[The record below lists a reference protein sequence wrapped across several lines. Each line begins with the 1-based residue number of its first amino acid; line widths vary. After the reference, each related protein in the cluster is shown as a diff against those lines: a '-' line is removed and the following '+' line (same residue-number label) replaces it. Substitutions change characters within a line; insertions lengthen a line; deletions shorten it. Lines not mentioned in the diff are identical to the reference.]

1 MAVSSPALQMIDLD
15 QDLVGHRKF
24 LSCWAWITDELTY
37 IVDPGPRATADRVIE
52 ALRASGVRRLDFV
65 LVSHVH
71 LDHAGATADVLAVF
85 PGARVICHERAR
97 EHLIDPARLWE
108 GSLGVL
114 GPIAET
120 YQRPNPVPAEKIA
133 EWAIAER
140 TGITIIDTPGHAAH
154 HLSFLHGETLF
165 VGEAAGLRIPL
176 ADHIYARP
184 ATPPRFRLDIA
195 LESIRRLEAL
205 SPTPRRMAYPHYG
218 MVDDPVR
225 LLRSA
230 REQMVCWVK
239 EVRQLLEETSDDIKK
254 RVHDRML
261 AVDSHYANFVHLD
274 DDLQAR
280 EYHYVGQTLDGML
293 GYVRSS

>member
-1 MAVSSPALQMIDLD
+1 MAVRSPALQMIDLD
-15 QDLVGHRKF
+15 QDLIGHRKF

-37 IVDPGPRATADRVIE
+37 IVDPGPRATADRVIG
-52 ALRASGVRRLDFV
+52 ALRAKGVQRLDYI

-71 LDHAGATADVLAVF
+71 LDHAGAAADVLAAF
-85 PGARVICHERAR
+85 PDARVVCHERAR

-114 GPIAET
+114 GPIAQA
-120 YQRPNPVPAEKIA
+120 YQIPNPVPAEKIT
-133 EWAIAER
+133 EWATAQR
-140 TGITIIDTPGHAAH
+140 AGITILSTPGHAAH
-154 HLSFLHGETLF
+154 HLSFMHGEILF

-176 ADHIYARP
+176 PDHIYTRP

-218 MVDDPVR
+218 IVDDPESR
-225 LLRSA
+225 LRSA
-230 REQMVCWVK
+230 REQMVYWVK
-239 EVRQLLEETSDDIKK
+239 EVRHLLEESDDDIKE
-254 RVHDRML
+254 RVHKRML

-280 EYHYVGQTLDGML
+280 EYHYVGQTLDGMV
-293 GYVRSS
+293 GYVCSE